1 VLIPLLLAAVLG
13 APDPG
18 IASPPAAPEAIVARD
33 LDSIGSGAAGGF
45 VASPFLDW
53 GGMPEVGRPPKIA
66 ILVEAQVLEKYRSFR
81 ESLTTP

>member
-18 IASPPAAPEAIVARD
+18 IASPPSAPEAIVARD
-33 LDSIGSGAAGGF
+33 LDSIGSGVAGGF
-45 VASPFLDW
+45 VASPFQDW
-53 GGMPEVGRPPKIA
+53 SGMPEVGQPPGIA